1 MVLIVRSIAT
11 ALLLSMTTF
20 PVFSQSK
27 GQKIEE
33 RIVKIEERL
42 KKLEE
47 GSEKAAQKKG
57 CTKECTCG
65 PECKCNPCSC

>member
-1 MVLIVRSIAT
+1 MVFVVRFVAT
-11 ALLLSMTTF
+11 ALLLSMTIF

-27 GQKIEE
+27 VQKIEE
-33 RIVKIEERL
+33 RLAKIEERL

-47 GSEKAAQKKG
+47 DCEKAPQKKG